1 MRSILLETV
10 TMIRL
15 QNSMI
20 TIDINNLINR
30 YSMDKDDLKTKMVK
44 LNKVDDNDSSVDAR
58 ETLKEEYYLLVEQS
72 KRKTK

>member
-20 TIDINNLINR
+20 TIDINKKINR
-30 YSMDKDDLKTKMVK
+30 YSMDKDDLKTKIAK
-44 LNKVDDNDSSVDAR
+44 LNKVDNNNDSRVV
-58 ETLKEEYYLLVEQS
+58 K
-72 KRKTK
+72 